1 MEQGRDLTGRAR
13 RWASGVAGK
22 VLILE
27 LRWRLQRYLP

>member
-1 MEQGRDLTGRAR
+1 MEQGRNLTGGAR

-27 LRWRLQRYLP
+27 LWWWLQRHFP